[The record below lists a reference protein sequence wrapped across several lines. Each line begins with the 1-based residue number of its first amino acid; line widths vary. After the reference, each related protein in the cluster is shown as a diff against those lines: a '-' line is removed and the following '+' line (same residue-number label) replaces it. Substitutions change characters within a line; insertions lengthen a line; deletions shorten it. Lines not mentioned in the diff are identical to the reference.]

1 MIKIEVHTK
10 GDSMCIKSEHDL
22 LIDLIVI
29 HNQKEKEKKKEKKCT

>member
-1 MIKIEVHTK
+1 
-10 GDSMCIKSEHDL
+10 MCIKSEHDL